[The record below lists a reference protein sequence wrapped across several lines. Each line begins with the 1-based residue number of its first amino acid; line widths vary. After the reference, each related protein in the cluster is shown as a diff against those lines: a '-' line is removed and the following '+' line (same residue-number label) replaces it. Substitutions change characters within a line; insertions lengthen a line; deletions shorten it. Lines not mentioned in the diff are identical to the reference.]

1 MCMRGGCGGGG
12 GDLAAL
18 LHCAFYA
25 PPLVGILC
33 GMLCQAWTTNL
44 ATAHDSSALFDGY
57 RQHSGVPEARLFK
70 ARVACGAMHS
80 VGLKKSATAQTEK
93 QSLQA
98 ANLLPG

>member
-1 MCMRGGCGGGG
+1 
-12 GDLAAL
+12 
-18 LHCAFYA
+18 
-25 PPLVGILC
+25 
-33 GMLCQAWTTNL
+33 MLCQAWTTNL

-98 ANLLPG
+98 PNLFPG